1 MGPDWLGRCCC
12 FSWKAPNRAASL
24 MNPIDFHIA
33 QFFSSLA
40 SEYWRLDWLLYA
52 AAQSYFLKGEVLMAL
67 FWAAWFRKL
76 SNEAMIQEALVA
88 TLIACMLGLGIG
100 RALVYTLP
108 YRARPIDNTVF
119 KYNVPYPVDRS
130 DAHDW
135 SSFPSDHAILF
146 VALAAGIF
154 CAWRFAGAIAL
165 VYVAVVVCF
174 PRLYLGYHYLTDLL
188 VGALIGAGIVWLF
201 NQPQIRTQIT
211 RIPLRFHRQK
221 PQLFYAVLF
230 LLSYQIAELFNPARH
245 VMSAV
250 RNLIVVAL
258 NHPGA
263 G

>member
-1 MGPDWLGRCCC
+1 MPLLLFQLESPSG
-12 FSWKAPNRAASL
+12 ATSL
-24 MNPIDFHIA
+24 MNPVDFHIA
-33 QFFSSLA
+33 HFFSSFA
-40 SEYWRLDWLLYA
+40 SQHWRLDSLLYA

-67 FWAAWFRKL
+67 FWAAWFRKRG
-76 SNEAMIQEALVA
+76 SESMIQEALVA

-100 RALVYTLP
+100 RALVSTLP
-108 YRARPIDNTVF
+108 YRARPIDNPVF
-119 KYNVPYPVDRS
+119 QYNVPYPVDRS
-130 DAHDW
+130 NAHDW

-154 CAWRFAGAIAL
+154 CAWRFAGVIAL

-211 RIPLRFHRQK
+211 RLPLRFHRQK

-230 LLSYQIAELFNPARH
+230 LLSYQIAELFNPVRH
-245 VMSAV
+245 VLSA
-250 RNLIVVAL
+250 IHAVVFMFL
-258 NHPGA
+258 MHHPGLA
-263 G
+263 